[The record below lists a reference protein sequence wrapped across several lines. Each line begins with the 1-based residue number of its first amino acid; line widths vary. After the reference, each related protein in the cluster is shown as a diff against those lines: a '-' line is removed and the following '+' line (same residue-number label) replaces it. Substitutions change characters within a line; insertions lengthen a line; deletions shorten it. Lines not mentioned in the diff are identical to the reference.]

1 MAKAI
6 SFVVHIKFKSQ
17 VYNGLKRQTYM
28 NQSGSNSANHYHVRG
43 TFLGGVLGIIFHIE
57 RDLLAF
63 VQGFETFDLN
73 SREMNKNVISTFIV
87 SDETIT
93 LLRVKPLYCTLIH

>member
-1 MAKAI
+1 
-6 SFVVHIKFKSQ
+6 
-17 VYNGLKRQTYM
+17 M
-28 NQSGSNSANHYHVRG
+28 NQSGLNSANDYHVRG

-63 VQGFETFDLN
+63 VQGLETFDLD
-73 SREMNKNVISTFIV
+73 SGEMHKNVISTFVV

-93 LLRVKPLYCTLIH
+93 LLRVKPLNCTLIH